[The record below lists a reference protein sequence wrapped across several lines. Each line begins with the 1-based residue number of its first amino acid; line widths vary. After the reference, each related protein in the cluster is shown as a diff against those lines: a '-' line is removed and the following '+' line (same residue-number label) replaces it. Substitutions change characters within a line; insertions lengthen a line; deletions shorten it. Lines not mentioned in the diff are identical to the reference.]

1 MKKNLLIISTILFSF
16 QGINAQVNLIG
27 TSNNQSSGN
36 LDIVK
41 WQALD
46 SASQTTYPTDLV
58 AYLLGSSVF
67 DAYNSNYYLSGFTDT
82 SYGLFAFNTET
93 TIQTLSNFTAFS
105 NITEIDMSTGK
116 IYNLRADSIDYIVVN
131 EYDIKTGTDSLLG
144 TIYEPGILGIVVDA
158 TGFDSNNGILYYIG
172 YDGTPALCLYGISVR
187 SAVFSYTKTIIQ
199 ASAPVNNITS
209 VNYDNVNN
217 TIFALNAE
225 FGNQGNYLGS
235 NVVEV
240 NKVTGEVSTR
250 GQLTEF
256 PWFVVG
262 SSSFDQNS
270 GSLLLV
276 GLDTSFVQKM
286 IVFNTTDNTYQTG
299 YVPGSVSEIVCD
311 NAAFAR
317 STYTTTG
324 IPEMPEFAVNLYP
337 NPADNQINL
346 IFGTEDTGDKRLSIF
361 NMNGQLVFSKEIPV
375 NSGNNI
381 DVSLLES
388 GIYLLQVSSEK
399 AVETRKLVIQ

>member
-1 MKKNLLIISTILFSF
+1 
-16 QGINAQVNLIG
+16 
-27 TSNNQSSGN
+27 
-36 LDIVK
+36 
-41 WQALD
+41 
-46 SASQTTYPTDLV
+46 
-58 AYLLGSSVF
+58 
-67 DAYNSNYYLSGFTDT
+67 
-82 SYGLFAFNTET
+82 
-93 TIQTLSNFTAFS
+93 
-105 NITEIDMSTGK
+105 
-116 IYNLRADSIDYIVVN
+116 
-131 EYDIKTGTDSLLG
+131 
-144 TIYEPGILGIVVDA
+144 
-158 TGFDSNNGILYYIG
+158 
-172 YDGTPALCLYGISVR
+172 
-187 SAVFSYTKTIIQ
+187 
-199 ASAPVNNITS
+199 
-209 VNYDNVNN
+209 VNN

-225 FGNQGNYLGS
+225 FDNQGNYLGS

-346 IFGTEDTGDKRLSIF
+346 LFGTEDTGDIRLSIF

-375 NSGNNI
+375 NSGKNI